1 MSVAIYCKVV
11 RVAALADTEKKVI
24 DGLVAKYSV
33 DNDIEKYLKTGK
45 GLNWESFSF
54 SESNETKVV
63 LSGSTALPNNTED
76 ATWVGVQHWCKLLSE
91 IRRLIPNA
99 IWNVHVENHEIQ
111 WDSKAF
117 AYDPNK

>member
-1 MSVAIYCKVV
+1 MSVAIYYRVV
-11 RVAALADTEKKVI
+11 RVAPLTDAEKKAI
-24 DGLVAKYSV
+24 DGLVEKYSV

-54 SESNETKVV
+54 SEANETKVV
-63 LSGSTALPNNTED
+63 LSGATALPNNTED

-117 AYDPNK
+117 AYDPKK

>member
-1 MSVAIYCKVV
+1 MSVAIYYKVV
-11 RVAALADTEKKVI
+11 RVAPLTDAEKKAI
-24 DGLVAKYSV
+24 DGLVEKYSV
-33 DNDIEKYLKTGK
+33 DNDIEKYLKNGK

-54 SESNETKVV
+54 SEANETKVV
-63 LSGSTALPNNTED
+63 LSGSTTLPNNTED

-111 WDSKAF
+111 WDSKAL